1 MTGWSRCSRSDHVD
15 RKSAST
21 CWRKALSALAFALDE
36 SRPGGKVVLVA
47 HSQENRLGA
56 FRVYRHEI
64 VLQWGLFFHATFLA
78 GAVERSRKKMGRF
91 KRG

>member
-1 MTGWSRCSRSDHVD
+1 MGAERST
-15 RKSAST
+15 R
-21 CWRKALSALAFALDE
+21 WRSGIGAAFAVKEGRPAGEVIFFDGREEHGLD
-36 SRPGGKVVLVA
+36 
-47 HSQENRLGA
+47 A
-56 FRVYRHEI
+56 FRVYGHGI